1 MKEVFLI
8 VRAYYGVNIHSDA
21 QGEYGT
27 ILDSNDVFPDLALI
41 NAATILNNS
50 NDYEVKVIDAVIDG
64 PMLPDKLIKEIITY
78 KYDKLI
84 VKTTAPSFKS
94 DLELIRQIKKAKSH
108 SYIMIAGQ
116 IAKVLKNWINENT
129 DIDEVIDQ
137 PLDGYIYEYVHGR
150 KADIDDLP
158 CPDYTLVNY
167 KKYTD
172 DNKNIRLT
180 IQASRGCPMSCAYCP
195 YIKYYEEIEYRSVD
209 KVIDDIKA
217 LVSLGVDVIQ
227 FRDQFFTCDKKRI
240 IEICNRIIQENIKIN
255 WICETRL
262 DSLDNELIDLMK
274 QAGMFLI
281 CFGVESGNPE
291 VLDSYNSDK
300 GEADKQKE
308 IIKYLNDKEIITMA
322 FYIVGFPEDT
332 WESLF
337 ETYKYADY
345 LDSKYAI
352 FNEYTDFNY
361 SNLNTLTPDIFNSFE
376 NTTKVGRDT
385 FLSREEIRYIIG
397 LFSTM
402 YTLKNDTLEKAY
414 RYNYKLVKDSREVS
428 SEIVKYENDLVKM
441 SEIISSRC
449 K

>member
-50 NDYEVKVIDAVIDG
+50 NDYEVKVIDAVTDG

-180 IQASRGCPMSCAYCP
+180 IQASRGCPM
-195 YIKYYEEIEYRSVD
+195 
-209 KVIDDIKA
+209 
-217 LVSLGVDVIQ
+217 
-227 FRDQFFTCDKKRI
+227 
-240 IEICNRIIQENIKIN
+240 
-255 WICETRL
+255 
-262 DSLDNELIDLMK
+262 
-274 QAGMFLI
+274 
-281 CFGVESGNPE
+281 
-291 VLDSYNSDK
+291 
-300 GEADKQKE
+300 
-308 IIKYLNDKEIITMA
+308 
-322 FYIVGFPEDT
+322 
-332 WESLF
+332 
-337 ETYKYADY
+337 
-345 LDSKYAI
+345 
-352 FNEYTDFNY
+352 
-361 SNLNTLTPDIFNSFE
+361 
-376 NTTKVGRDT
+376 
-385 FLSREEIRYIIG
+385 
-397 LFSTM
+397 
-402 YTLKNDTLEKAY
+402 
-414 RYNYKLVKDSREVS
+414 
-428 SEIVKYENDLVKM
+428 
-441 SEIISSRC
+441 
-449 K
+449 